1 MLQTLHIIIWIAFD
15 GVFGWTKKPLE
26 STYKREAK
34 ARWFPLTDDGSQKR
48 HFEKYSFI
56 LWNSLA
62 FMEITQFIW
71 KMKLTLCR
79 CRHEGAK
86 ARTKP
91 ICFTRAISHFRIKNS
106 KIVMF
111 VWWCA
116 HCKYVLHLL
125 KASFLQLSWKCDAI
139 PQNDQSTM
147 CKTWT
152 LKMFALNNSL

>member
-1 MLQTLHIIIWIAFD
+1 MRLT
-15 GVFGWTKKPLE
+15 VFLGEPKSLWKVLIKERRKRADSHSLMMAAKKGI
-26 STYKREAK
+26 SR
-34 ARWFPLTDDGSQKR
+34 
-48 HFEKYSFI
+48 I

-79 CRHEGAK
+79 CRYEGAK
-86 ARTKP
+86 SRTKP

-125 KASFLQLSWKCDAI
+125 KASFLQLGWKCDAI